1 MTLYSV
7 LPLSNG
13 GVRGKVAKKDIR
25 VPSLKAYGRIV
36 ETPFGLLGTD
46 ENALTF
52 ALGYTMQQCP
62 RLLQMFIRD
71 IGLRGFRLNSL
82 LKAEIRL
89 QKHRKEGITDIEI
102 RLPSRVHL
110 IIEAKVGLNIPTLGK
125 CKEYIEALKSS
136 KEKERKLVILLEA
149 DAIPTLDLYRRQDK
163 DCKEFLLAFQ
173 WIKLLEMRNNLL
185 NEFPEN
191 RNEGKWIRAFFDF
204 LEKEFEMKS
213 YTTEVWIVPASMK
226 PLWEGGWSF
235 YDTHIKGKILYRTRK
250 DRYSNQK
257 PLYIALR
264 TAGKVRTIQRVLKVE
279 HEVTP
284 IDKLP
289 QLGNIK
295 DSWPS
300 ERCTIWH
307 LSDPTPLPQPIPT
320 GDPLM
325 RARHVF
331 CDMDILLSS
340 SSVRDVEQC
349 MKQRYATSP

>member
-1 MTLYSV
+1 M
-7 LPLSNG
+7 
-13 GVRGKVAKKDIR
+13 R
-25 VPSLKAYGRIV
+25 VPSLKAYGRMV

-62 RLLQMFIRD
+62 RLLQMFLRD

-110 IIEAKVGLNIPTLGK
+110 IIEAKVGLNIPTLVK
-125 CKEYIEALKSS
+125 CKEYIEALKAS
-136 KEKERKLVILLEA
+136 KEKQRKLVILLEA
-149 DAIPTLDLYRRQDK
+149 DTIPTLDLYRRQDK

-173 WIKLLEMRNNLL
+173 WIKVLEMRNNLL

-191 RNEGKWIRAFFDF
+191 RNEGKWIRAFYDF

-235 YDTHIKGKILYRTRK
+235 YDTHIKGKIYYRTKK
-250 DRYSNQK
+250 DRHTNQK

-264 TAGKVRTIQRVLKVE
+264 TAGKVKTIQRVLIIE
-279 HEVTP
+279 HEVPP
-284 IDKLP
+284 IERLP
-289 QLGNIK
+289 LLNGTHA
-295 DSWPS
+295 SWGREPH
-300 ERCTIWH
+300 TIWH
-307 LSDPTPLPQPIPT
+307 LSEPTLLPQPIPT

-331 CDMDILLSS
+331 CDLDILISS
-340 SSVRDVEQC
+340 SSIKEVEQR
-349 MKQRYATSP
+349 MKQRHSTGT

>member
-1 MTLYSV
+1 M
-7 LPLSNG
+7 
-13 GVRGKVAKKDIR
+13 AKKDIR

-71 IGLRGFRLNSL
+71 IGLRGFQLNSL

-89 QKHRKEGITDIEI
+89 QKHRKEGITDIEV
-102 RLPSRVHL
+102 RFPSRVHL

-136 KEKERKLVILLEA
+136 KERERKLVILLEA
-149 DAIPTLDLYRRQDK
+149 DTIPTLDLYRRQDK
-163 DCKEFLLAFQ
+163 DCKEFLLAYQ
-173 WIKLLEMRNNLL
+173 WVKLLDMRNSLTY
-185 NEFPEN
+185 EFPEN

-213 YTTEVWIVPASMK
+213 YTTEVWIVPANTQH
-226 PLWEGGWSF
+226 LWEGGWSF
-235 YDTHIKGKILYRTRK
+235 YDTHIKGKVYYRTRK
-250 DRYSNQK
+250 DRYTNHK

-264 TAGKVRTIQRVLKVE
+264 AAGKVKTIQRVLRIE
-279 HEVTP
+279 HEVPP
-284 IDKLP
+284 IDRLP
-289 QLGNIK
+289 QLNNIK
-295 DSWPS
+295 ESWPR
-300 ERCTIWH
+300 EPHTIWH
-307 LSDPTPLPQPIPT
+307 LSEPTHLPQPVPT

-340 SSVRDVEQC
+340 SSVKEVEQR
-349 MKQRYATSP
+349 MKQRHSTGP